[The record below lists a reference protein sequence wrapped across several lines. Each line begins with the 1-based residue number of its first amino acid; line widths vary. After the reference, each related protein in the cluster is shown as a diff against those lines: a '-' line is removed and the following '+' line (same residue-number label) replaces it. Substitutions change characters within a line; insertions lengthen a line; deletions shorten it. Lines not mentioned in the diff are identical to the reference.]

1 MKIQNIR
8 TEEDYN
14 VALIEIESLME
25 ATPDSDNFD
34 KLEVLSI
41 LIDNYEAKHYAIDGP
56 DPIEAIKFRMEQE
69 GLIQNDLVAC
79 FGNKSR
85 VSEVLNRKRRL
96 TLDMIRNLNRQ
107 LNIPFE
113 NLLGEYRL
121 CC

>member
-41 LIDNYEAKHYAIDGP
+41 LIDNYEAKHYAIDAP